1 MLKKLMIVSFSLLAI
16 IFAINIII
24 SFDSKENIN
33 YKDKYLE
40 AEEKIDELNE
50 EIHDSLMN
58 AGSIEVENDEL
69 NSMIVDYQELSY
81 NLMNSYDEELDS
93 ALNVLRK
100 TKETGEIED
109 YEKYVEACIKI
120 EEYISEAYDISID
133 LDNVYVNNAH

>member
-16 IFAINIII
+16 IFAVNIII